1 MSIIQS
7 TAKSGATSFYD
18 YPIEQSLR
26 FDGSSYLQRT
36 SSSGDN
42 QTLTISLWAKVSR
55 LDAANALIYT
65 YYVGSNG
72 RYNILRFNS
81 ANKLNSW
88 TNTYNTTS
96 SSTQQIVTDS
106 LYRDTNAWFHIV
118 NKIDTTAASGSRN
131 LIYVN
136 GVEQST
142 SGDYPSS
149 GQSLFWNTIDAT
161 VRIGGTV
168 SGGEFSGYLAN
179 IQFIDGQALDPYFF
193 GESKNGVW
201 IPYNAFSTAGSG
213 TATASDGDTATD
225 SYGTNGFHL
234 TFEDGIETLSVNS
247 SNVSAFRDKSH
258 NTNHWKIN

>member
-179 IQFIDGQALDPYFF
+179 IQFIDGQALDASYF
-193 GESKNGVW
+193 GETKQDIWV
-201 IPYNAFSTAGSG
+201 PKAYTG
-213 TATASDGDTATD
+213 T
-225 SYGTNGFHL
+225 YGTNGFRLAFDSADFNWSGSSTMTDPYGSGTAVPIYGVADASGNGKHW
-234 TFEDGIETLSVNS
+234 VMNS
-247 SNVSAFRDKSH
+247 
-258 NTNHWKIN
+258 